1 MKAVLILSG
10 GMDSTT
16 LLYDLIHQ
24 GYEVSAVTFDYHQKH
39 KKEIRCAAK
48 TCAKLKIP
56 HKIIG
61 LSVLTNLPRPA

>member
-39 KKEIRCAAK
+39 KRDPVRSKDLCK
-48 TCAKLKIP
+48 T
-56 HKIIG
+56 
-61 LSVLTNLPRPA
+61 